1 MEHDLSEKASGS
13 ADVLELQAEL
23 EDLRARLALVE
34 AERDEYAQQNSELF
48 VLQQVFSTI
57 NSTLEINDIL
67 SMVLR
72 GVVEALRFKRV
83 VLFDVIENGVVI
95 RRLEGDF
102 NGQVLHALDP
112 REYRSDST
120 LQDVAHGD
128 LQLAY
133 GTAA

>member
-1 MEHDLSEKASGS
+1 MGANLSAGTPT
-13 ADVLELQAEL
+13 VAEL
-23 EDLRARLALVE
+23 LEENERLIARIAILE
-34 AERDEYAQQNSELF
+34 SERDEYAQQNAELF

-72 GVVEALRFKRV
+72 GVVEALKFKRV

-95 RRLEGDF
+95 RRLESDL

-112 REYRSDST
+112 REYRPDST

-128 LQLAY
+128 LQLAF
-133 GTAA
+133 